1 MPRRRTVESSV
12 ETSANGFERKKE
24 GFSLFTLFFTPAVK
38 LMNNLKYPIKF
49 ALISLILDIPS
60 LLLLGLLTA
69 VRNEAID
76 FGQKERLGLEYNEP
90 VKELLFHVAEH
101 RQAALIYFEGGD
113 SEKAVAKKLLQ
124 ELQTKIENDVT
135 SIDEVDTRLG
145 ETLEGKEKWA
155 EIRKLWKATKESIWK
170 SAPEKSYADHSQV
183 IDKIVLL
190 LAHIGDISNLVL
202 DPDIDSYYMMD
213 GVIFRI
219 PLLVQKISE
228 ARDLGQRVALGKE
241 LTSDRLAELIFVL
254 PGIVENTFEGIK
266 LGVSKAYSFKNI
278 YNGPNVKNIINQ
290 EFDVSVGAINAFLA
304 QTKPIRKVALD
315 STFDAKQYVEAGNM
329 ALSAMRKLYAAE
341 AKALDQLLVARID
354 TFTFQK
360 RLMQIGVPLIWALVI
375 YLMVGFYRSVMKTV
389 NSLDEISKKLVK
401 GDTDERVELEAKD
414 ELASVGES
422 FNTIGQ
428 ALVQRNKELEENKK
442 KLEESLHL
450 LEESYSKLEESN
462 ARIQEQQTQLIQ
474 SEKMASLGQMV
485 AGIAHEVNTP
495 LGFVRNNIE
504 VLEKNQR
511 RLLDVLERYRDLRD
525 SLVNGQLDELEVKLV
540 GIIEASKKIDSGSFS
555 EKVQALIN
563 ESIDGI
569 DRIQQ
574 LVLDLKN
581 FSRLDEASF
590 KESDLNQGIEST
602 LKIAHNIVKYKA
614 EVIKDFAPELKAEC
628 FPARINQVL
637 LNIITNAAQA
647 IEGQGN
653 IWIKTYKENDMA
665 VIKIRDNGKGIPQ
678 ENLKKIFE
686 PFFTTKDV
694 GQGTGLGLSIVYK
707 IIEQHKGTITVQSEV
722 GKGTEFTIKLPIKQ
736 SKQIVKPAS
745 TLVLN

>member
-1 MPRRRTVESSV
+1 MPSRRTTESAD
-12 ETSANGFERKKE
+12 SAKVSTNGFEKKKE
-24 GFSLFTLFFTPAVK
+24 GFSIFTPAVK
-38 LMNNLKYPIKF
+38 LMNNMKYPIKF
-49 ALISLILDIPS
+49 TLISLILDIPS
-60 LLLLGLLTA
+60 LLLLGLLTS

-101 RQAALIYFEGGD
+101 RQAALIYFEGGESD
-113 SEKAVAKKLLQ
+113 KTVAKKLLQ
-124 ELQTKIENDVT
+124 ELQSKVENDIT
-135 SIDEVDTRLG
+135 AIDDVDNRLG

-155 EIRKLWKATKESIWK
+155 EVRKLWKATKESVWK
-170 SAPEKSYADHSQV
+170 SSPEKSYADHSEV

-241 LTSDRLAELIFVL
+241 LSSDRLAELIFVL
-254 PGIVENTFEGIK
+254 PGIVENTFDGIK
-266 LGVSKAYSFKNI
+266 LGASKSYEFKNI
-278 YNGPNVKNIINQ
+278 YNGPKVKDIVNQ
-290 EFDVSVGAINAFLA
+290 DFDASVGAINAFLA

-329 ALSAMRKLYAAE
+329 ALAAMRKLYAAE
-341 AKALDQLLVARID
+341 AKALDELLVARVES
-354 TFTFQK
+354 FTFQK
-360 RLMQIGVPLIWALVI
+360 RLMQVGIPLIWALVV
-375 YLMVGFYRSVMKTV
+375 YLLIGFYRSVMKTV

-428 ALVQRNKELEENKK
+428 ALVQRNRELEENKK

-450 LEESYSKLEESN
+450 LEESYGKLEESN

-504 VLEKNQR
+504 VLDKNQR
-511 RLLDVLERYRDLRD
+511 RLLEVLERYRDLRD

-555 EKVQALIN
+555 EKVQALIG

-614 EVIKDFAPELKAEC
+614 EVIKDYAPELKAEC

-653 IWIKTYKENDMA
+653 IWIKTYKEDGMA

-722 GKGTEFTIKLPIKQ
+722 GKGTEFTIKLPVKQ
-736 SKQIVKPAS
+736 SKQIGKPAS

>member
-1 MPRRRTVESSV
+1 MPRRRTTDNEDTTGV
-12 ETSANGFERKKE
+12 SANGFERKKE
-24 GFSLFTLFFTPAVK
+24 GFSIFTPAVK
-38 LMNNLKYPIKF
+38 LMNNLKYPVKF
-49 ALISLILDIPS
+49 TLISLILDIPS
-60 LLLLGLLTA
+60 LLLLGLLTT

-101 RQAALIYFEGGD
+101 RQAALIYFEGGETD
-113 SEKAVAKKLLQ
+113 KSVAKKLLQ
-124 ELQTKIENDVT
+124 ELQSKIENDIT
-135 SIDEVDTRLG
+135 AIDDVDNRLG
-145 ETLEGKEKWA
+145 ETLQGKEKWA

-170 SAPEKSYADHSQV
+170 SSTEKSYADHSEV

-190 LAHIGDISNLVL
+190 IAHIGDISNLVL

-241 LTSDRLAELIFVL
+241 LSSDRLAELIFVL
-254 PGIVENTFEGIK
+254 PGIVENTFDGVK
-266 LGVSKAYSFKNI
+266 LGASKAYEFKNI
-278 YNGPNVKNIINQ
+278 YNGPKVKDIVNQ
-290 EFDVSVGAINAFLA
+290 DFDASVGAINAFLA

-315 STFDAKQYVEAGNM
+315 STFDAKQYVESGNM
-329 ALSAMRKLYAAE
+329 ALAAMRKLYAAE

-375 YLMVGFYRSVMKTV
+375 YLLVGFYRSVMKTV

-401 GDTDERVELEAKD
+401 GDTDEEVKLEAKD

-540 GIIEASKKIDSGSFS
+540 GIIEASKKIDSGSFN
-555 EKVQALIN
+555 EKVQALIA

-653 IWIKTYKENDMA
+653 IWIKTYKEDDMA

-722 GKGTEFTIKLPIKQ
+722 GKGTEFTIKLPVKQ

-745 TLVLN
+745 TLILN

>member
-1 MPRRRTVESSV
+1 MPRRRTVEGSV
-12 ETSANGFERKKE
+12 ETSTNGFEKKKE
-24 GFSLFTLFFTPAVK
+24 GFSLFTPAVK
-38 LMNNLKYPIKF
+38 LMNNMKYPAKF
-49 ALISLILDIPS
+49 TLISLILDIPS
-60 LLLLGLLTA
+60 LLLLGLLTS

-101 RQAALIYFEGGD
+101 RQAALIYFEGGE
-113 SEKAVAKKLLQ
+113 SEKTVAKKLLQ
-124 ELQTKIENDVT
+124 ELQTKIENDIT
-135 SIDEVDTRLG
+135 AIDDVDNRLG
-145 ETLEGKEKWA
+145 ETLEGKEKWT
-155 EIRKLWKATKESIWK
+155 EIRKLWKATKESVWK
-170 SAPEKSYADHSQV
+170 SSPEKSYADHSQV

-241 LTSDRLAELIFVL
+241 LSSDRLAELIFVL
-254 PGIVENTFEGIK
+254 PGIVENTFDAIK
-266 LGVSKAYSFKNI
+266 LGVSKAYDFKNI
-278 YNGPNVKNIINQ
+278 YNGPKVKDIVNQ
-290 EFDVSVGAINAFLA
+290 EFDVSVGAINTFLA

-315 STFDAKQYVEAGNM
+315 STFNAKQYVESGNM
-329 ALSAMRKLYAAE
+329 ALAAMRKLYAAE

-401 GDTDERVELEAKD
+401 GDTDERVVLEAKD

-450 LEESYSKLEESN
+450 LEESYTKLEESN

-540 GIIEASKKIDSGSFS
+540 GIIEASKKIDSANFS
-555 EKVQALIN
+555 EKVQALIS

-628 FPARINQVL
+628 FPARINQVF

-665 VIKIRDNGKGIPQ
+665 VIKIRDSGKGIPQ

>member
-1 MPRRRTVESSV
+1 MPRRRTDDQAVK
-12 ETSANGFERKKE
+12 TSTNGFDKKKQ
-24 GFSLFTLFFTPAVK
+24 GFSIFTPAVK
-38 LMNNLKYPIKF
+38 LMNNMKYPIKF
-49 ALISLILDIPS
+49 TLISLILDIPS
-60 LLLLGLLTA
+60 LLLLGLLTS

-101 RQAALIYFEGGD
+101 RQAALIYFEGGESD
-113 SEKAVAKKLLQ
+113 KTVAKKLLQ

-135 SIDEVDTRLG
+135 AIDEVDTRLG

-155 EIRKLWKATKESIWK
+155 EVRKLWKATKESIWK
-170 SAPEKSYADHSQV
+170 SAPEKSYADHSEV
-183 IDKIVLL
+183 INKLVLL

-241 LTSDRLAELIFVL
+241 LSSDRLAELIFVL
-254 PGIVENTFEGIK
+254 PGIVENTFDGIK

-290 EFDVSVGAINAFLA
+290 EFDASVGAINAFLA

-315 STFDAKQYVEAGNM
+315 STFNAKQYVEAGNM

-341 AKALDQLLVARID
+341 AKALDDLILARVN

-375 YLMVGFYRSVMKTV
+375 YLLVGFYRSVMKTV

-555 EKVQALIN
+555 EKVQALIV

-614 EVIKDFAPELKAEC
+614 EVIKDLAPDLKAEC
-628 FPARINQVL
+628 YPARINQVL

>member
-1 MPRRRTVESSV
+1 MSRHRTTANEDSTKVSS
-12 ETSANGFERKKE
+12 NGFEKRKE
-24 GFSLFTLFFTPAVK
+24 GFSIFTPAIK

-49 ALISLILDIPS
+49 ALISVILDIPS
-60 LLLLGLLTA
+60 LLLLVLLTT

-101 RQAALIYFEGGD
+101 RQAALIYFEGGE
-113 SEKAVAKKLLQ
+113 SEKNVAKKLLQ
-124 ELQTKIENDVT
+124 ELQSKIE
-135 SIDEVDTRLG
+135 IDITAIDNVDNRLG
-145 ETLEGKEKWA
+145 DILEGKEKWA
-155 EIRKLWKATKESIWK
+155 EIRTLWKATKESLWK
-170 SAPEKSYADHSQV
+170 SSPEKSYADHSQV

-219 PLLVQKISE
+219 PLLVEKISE

-241 LTSDRLAELIFVL
+241 LSSEQLAELIFVL
-254 PGIVENTFEGIK
+254 PGIVETTFEGIK
-266 LGVSKAYSFKNI
+266 LGVSKAYDFKNI
-278 YNGPNVKNIINQ
+278 YNGPKVKDIINH
-290 EFDVSVGAINAFLA
+290 EYDASVGAIRAFLA
-304 QTKPIRKVALD
+304 QTKPIRTVALD
-315 STFDAKQYVEAGNM
+315 STFNPKQYVEAGNV
-329 ALSAMRKLYAAE
+329 ALAAMRKLYAAE
-341 AKALDQLLVARID
+341 AKALDQLLIARVD
-354 TFTFQK
+354 AFTFQK
-360 RLMQIGVPLIWALVI
+360 RLMQVGVPLVWVLVI
-375 YLMVGFYRSVMKTV
+375 YLLVGFYRSVMKTV
-389 NSLDEISKKLVK
+389 SSLDEISKKLVK
-401 GDTDERVELEAKD
+401 GDTEERVVLEAKD

-442 KLEESLHL
+442 KLEESLRL
-450 LEESYSKLEESN
+450 LEESYKKLEESN
-462 ARIQEQQTQLIQ
+462 ARIQEQQAQLIQ

-504 VLEKNQR
+504 VLDKNLR

-525 SLVNGQLDELEVKLV
+525 SLVNGHLDELEAKLV
-540 GIIEASKKIDSGSFS
+540 GIIEASKKIDSASFS
-555 EKVQALIN
+555 EKIQALIA
-563 ESIDGI
+563 ESLDGI

-581 FSRLDEASF
+581 FSRLDEAAF
-590 KESDLNQGIEST
+590 KETDLNQGLEST
-602 LKIAHNIVKYKA
+602 LKIANNIVKYKA
-614 EVIKDFAPELKAEC
+614 EVIKDFAPELTAEC
-628 FPARINQVL
+628 YPARINQVF

-647 IEGQGN
+647 IEGQGK
-653 IWIKTYKENDMA
+653 IWIKTYKENGTA

-694 GQGTGLGLSIVYK
+694 GQGTGLGLYIVYK

-736 SKQIVKPAS
+736 SNQISKPVS
-745 TLVLN
+745 TLILN

>member
-1 MPRRRTVESSV
+1 MPRRRTDDQTVK
-12 ETSANGFERKKE
+12 TSTNGFDKKKQ
-24 GFSLFTLFFTPAVK
+24 GFSIFTPAVK
-38 LMNNLKYPIKF
+38 LMNNMKYPIKF
-49 ALISLILDIPS
+49 TLISLILDIPS
-60 LLLLGLLTA
+60 LLLLGLLTS

-135 SIDEVDTRLG
+135 AIDEVDTRLG

-170 SAPEKSYADHSQV
+170 SAPEKSYADHSEV
-183 IDKIVLL
+183 INKLVLL

-228 ARDLGQRVALGKE
+228 ARDLGQRVALGKD
-241 LTSDRLAELIFVL
+241 LSSDRLAELIFVL
-254 PGIVENTFEGIK
+254 PGIVENTFDGIK

-290 EFDVSVGAINAFLA
+290 EFDASVGAINAFLA

-315 STFDAKQYVEAGNM
+315 STFNAKQYVEAGNM
-329 ALSAMRKLYAAE
+329 ALAAMRKLYTAE
-341 AKALDQLLVARID
+341 AKALDDLILARVN

-375 YLMVGFYRSVMKTV
+375 YLLVGFYRSVMKTV

-555 EKVQALIN
+555 EKVQALIV

-614 EVIKDFAPELKAEC
+614 EVIKDLAPDLKAEC
-628 FPARINQVL
+628 YPARINQVL

>member
-1 MPRRRTVESSV
+1 MPRRRTTESEGSA
-12 ETSANGFERKKE
+12 TASANGFEKKKE
-24 GFSLFTLFFTPAVK
+24 GFSIFTPAVK
-38 LMNNLKYPIKF
+38 LMNNMKYPIKF
-49 ALISLILDIPS
+49 TLISLILDIPS
-60 LLLLGLLTA
+60 LLLLGLLTS

-101 RQAALIYFEGGD
+101 RQAALIYFEGGESD
-113 SEKAVAKKLLQ
+113 KSVAKKLLQ
-124 ELQTKIENDVT
+124 ELQSKIESDITAIDDV
-135 SIDEVDTRLG
+135 DNRLG
-145 ETLEGKEKWA
+145 EMLKGKEKWA
-155 EIRKLWKATKESIWK
+155 EIRNLWKATKESVWK
-170 SAPEKSYADHSQV
+170 SSPEKSYADHSEV

-241 LTSDRLAELIFVL
+241 LSSDRLAELIFVL

-266 LGVSKAYSFKNI
+266 LGASKSYSFKNI
-278 YNGPNVKNIINQ
+278 YNGPKVKDIINQ
-290 EFDVSVGAINAFLA
+290 EFDASVGAINAFLA

-315 STFDAKQYVEAGNM
+315 STFDAKQYVETGNM
-329 ALSAMRKLYAAE
+329 ALAAMRKLYAAE
-341 AKALDQLLVARID
+341 AKALDELLIARID

-360 RLMQIGVPLIWALVI
+360 RLMQVGVPLIWALVI
-375 YLMVGFYRSVMKTV
+375 YLLVGFYRSVMKTV
-389 NSLDEISKKLVK
+389 NSLDEISKKLVT

-450 LEESYSKLEESN
+450 LEESYGKLEESN

-504 VLEKNQR
+504 VLGKNQR
-511 RLLDVLERYRDLRD
+511 RLLEVLERYRDLRD
-525 SLVNGQLDELEVKLV
+525 SLVNGQLDDLESKLL
-540 GIIEASKKIDSGSFS
+540 GIIESSKKIDSGSFS
-555 EKVQALIN
+555 EKVQALIA

-628 FPARINQVL
+628 FPARINQVF

-647 IEGQGN
+647 IEGQGH
-653 IWIKTYKENDMA
+653 IWIKTYKEGDMA
-665 VIKIRDNGKGIPQ
+665 VIKIRDDGKGIPP

-722 GKGTEFTIKLPIKQ
+722 GKGTEFTIKLPVKQ
-736 SKQIVKPAS
+736 SKQIVQPAS